1 MKKNSH
7 VQAIPQD
14 ILTQAQTKIQEALT
28 LLTPYLLAL
37 TPVERQGMPKMGEKT
52 ISFVE
57 KAYDFAKQNPNLVP
71 PYLEMTAFGTDFTDA
86 HGLWTLHNL
95 VLQLEEGISDTEMTA
110 GSEAYQAALV
120 FYKSVKMAAAQDI
133 PGAKA
138 VYEELKTRFP
148 GGKRKAGET
157 EPETL
162 TETIKKDVTVS

>member
-1 MKKNSH
+1 MKENIH
-7 VQAIPQD
+7 IQTIPQD
-14 ILTQAQTKIQEALT
+14 ILNQAQTKIQEVLT
-28 LLTPYLLAL
+28 LLAPYILAL
-37 TPVERQGMPKMGEKT
+37 TPSERQGMPKMGEKT

-86 HGLWTLHNL
+86 HGLWSLHNL
-95 VLQLEEGISDTEMTA
+95 VLQLEEGVSDTEMTA

-120 FYKSVKMAAAQDI
+120 FYKSVKMATAQDI

-148 GGKRKAGET
+148 GSKRKTGET
-157 EPETL
+157 ETV
-162 TETIKKDVTVS
+162 TEIIKKEATVS